1 MTWEQLAPRISA
13 ADAAAELPM
22 DSESFAAFY
31 ERSSRPLWA
40 YLARVSGDPAL
51 ADDLMQESFVRFL
64 CADFKAEDEAS
75 GRRYLF
81 RIGTNLMKDHW
92 RRKPSSSIEE
102 MPELAFASHT
112 GESQMDSNA
121 LLAAAMNQMKPKERQ
136 MLWLAYAEG
145 YSHKEIAEV
154 MGVGSASVRLLLFR
168 ARRKIAGYLAVEEGA

>member
-1 MTWEQLAPRISA
+1 
-13 ADAAAELPM
+13 M
-22 DSESFAAFY
+22 DSNAFAAFY
-31 ERSSRPLWA
+31 ERSARPLWA

-64 CADFKAEDEAS
+64 CADFKPEDEAS

-81 RIGTNLMKDHW
+81 RIGTNLLKDHW
-92 RRKPSSSIEE
+92 RRKPSTSIEDT
-102 MPELAFASHT
+102 PELAFASPT
-112 GESQMDSNA
+112 GADQMDSGA
-121 LLAAAMNQMKPKERQ
+121 LLAGAMEKMKPKERQ

-168 ARRKIAGYLAVEEGA
+168 ARRKIAGHLAVGEGA